1 MAASADKSSRRFV
14 TRQAATVIV
23 LSLVL
28 LTSCSFRKVLVVSDP
43 YIESLEGTSW
53 GPGSKLFALRA
64 GLAGFHVTRT
74 QASKENDLTTVLM
87 VSEPVEFVIISP
99 WNAATLKILPAREQK
114 LIIAGAQP
122 ADNTDMPISSVVP
135 DRSAVFADFGV
146 LTAGIVQRSE
156 KKAVA
161 IFNASTE
168 TKRREMNIFTEAFRD
183 ASEGSS
189 NPELL
194 VIRDLSENGSREL
207 PPDLGELSAEAS
219 VLLLFAGPMNI
230 QALAASADSSVP
242 VITESLRGSGAWKER
257 IIASVEDS
265 TRGMNRALI
274 AELRAEIPEELRYYP
289 ATLVK
294 GVLYSAQ
301 SR

>member
-1 MAASADKSSRRFV
+1 VAASADKPSRRSV

-28 LTSCSFRKVLVVSDP
+28 LTSCTFRKVLVVSDP
-43 YIESLEGTSW
+43 YIENLDGTSW

-64 GLAGFHVTRT
+64 GLAGFHVTNT
-74 QASKENDLTTVLM
+74 QASQENDLTAVLM
-87 VSEPVEFVIISP
+87 ASEPVEFVIISP
-99 WNAATLKILPAREQK
+99 WNAASLKILPAGEQK
-114 LIIAGAQP
+114 LIIAGAPP
-122 ADNTDMPISSVVP
+122 AENTDLPLRSVVP

-146 LTAGIVQRSE
+146 LTAGIVQRSK
-156 KKAVA
+156 KKALA

-168 TKRREMNIFTEAFRD
+168 SKRRELIIFTEAFRD
-183 ASEGSS
+183 ASDGSS

-194 VIRDLSENGSREL
+194 IIRDLSENDSMEL
-207 PPDLGELSAEAS
+207 PADFGELSAEAS
-219 VLLLFAGPMNI
+219 ILLLFAGPLNL

-257 IIASVEDS
+257 IVASVEEN
-265 TRGMNRALI
+265 TKGMNRALI

-289 ATLVK
+289 ATLIK